1 VGRATLQGTGASQTW
16 LNTGEGN
23 GPFNVAADGT
33 SLYWDWGGGA
43 GTPEYVGT
51 ARVAGT
57 GVRTHYLLGQGA
69 FLDTAPGAS

>member
-1 VGRATLQGTGASQTW
+1 MLGRRCQIVTW
-16 LNTGEGN
+16 KS
-23 GPFNVAADGT
+23 VSADG
-33 SLYWDWGGGA
+33 SNLYWDWGGGA

-51 ARVAGT
+51 ARVTGA